1 LGKIMSKLRKK
12 VARFER
18 RRNRSKSLYRTTS
31 DRLRLCVYRSN
42 KNIEAQII
50 DDTKGVTI
58 TSASTID
65 KGLKLKTKD
74 TLSKT
79 EQSKLVGKA
88 LAERAIKKKVKLV
101 VFDRNGF
108 SYQGRVK
115 ALAEAARE
123 GGLSF

>member
-1 LGKIMSKLRKK
+1 MSKLTKK

-18 RRNRSKSLYRTTS
+18 RRNRSKSLYKTS
-31 DRLRLCVYRSN
+31 SGRLRLCVYRSN

-50 DDTKGVTI
+50 DDTKGVTVA
-58 TSASTID
+58 SASTID
-65 KGLKLKTKD
+65 KAIKSNT
-74 TLSKT
+74 TNAVSKT
-79 EQSKLVGKA
+79 EQSKLVGKT
-88 LAERAIKKKVKLV
+88 LAERAIKKKIKLV

>member
-1 LGKIMSKLRKK
+1 MSKLTKK
-12 VARFER
+12 MARFER
-18 RRNRSKSLYRTTS
+18 RRNRSKSLYKTS
-31 DRLRLCVYRSN
+31 GDRLRLCVYRSN

-50 DDTKGVTI
+50 DDTKGVTLA
-58 TSASTID
+58 SASTID
-65 KGLKLKTKD
+65 KTIKSKT
-74 TLSKT
+74 TNVVSKT
-79 EQSKLVGKA
+79 EQSKLVGKT
-88 LAERAIKKKVKLV
+88 LAERAIKKKIKLV

>member
-1 LGKIMSKLRKK
+1 MSKLRKK

-18 RRNRSKSLYRTTS
+18 RRNRSKSLYKTTS

-58 TSASTID
+58 ASASTVD
-65 KGLKLKTKD
+65 KAIKSKIIN

-79 EQSKLVGKA
+79 EQSKLVGKT
-88 LAERAIKKKVKLV
+88 LAERAIKKKVKLI

>member
-1 LGKIMSKLRKK
+1 
-12 VARFER
+12 
-18 RRNRSKSLYRTTS
+18 
-31 DRLRLCVYRSN
+31 LCVYRSN

-58 TSASTID
+58 ASASTVD
-65 KGLKLKTKD
+65 KAIKSKIIN

-79 EQSKLVGKA
+79 EQSKLVGKT
-88 LAERAIKKKVKLV
+88 LAERAIKKKVKLI

>member
-1 LGKIMSKLRKK
+1 MSKSRKK

-18 RRNRSKSLYRTTS
+18 RRNRSKSLYKTTS
-31 DRLRLCVYRSN
+31 DRLRLCVFRSN
-42 KNIEAQII
+42 NNIEAQII

-58 TSASTID
+58 ASASTVD
-65 KGLKLKTKD
+65 KAIKSKIIN

-79 EQSKLVGKA
+79 EQSKLVGKT

>member
-1 LGKIMSKLRKK
+1 MSKLRKK

-18 RRNRSKSLYRTTS
+18 RRNRSKTLYKTAN

-50 DDTKGVTI
+50 DDRKGITI
-58 TSASTID
+58 VSASTID
-65 KGLKLKTKD
+65 KELKAKIKKTE
-74 TLSKT
+74 TKT
-79 EQSKLVGKA
+79 EQGKLVGTI
-88 LAERAIKKKVKLV
+88 LAERALNKKIKKI

>member
-1 LGKIMSKLRKK
+1 MSKLTKK

-18 RRNRSKSLYRTTS
+18 RRNRSKSLYKTS
-31 DRLRLCVYRSN
+31 GARLRLCVYRSN

-58 TSASTID
+58 ASASTVD
-65 KGLKLKTKD
+65 KAIKSKIINTQ
-74 TLSKT
+74 SKT
-79 EQSKLVGKA
+79 EQSKLVGKT

-123 GGLSF
+123 DGLSF

>member
-1 LGKIMSKLRKK
+1 MSKIRKK
-12 VARFER
+12 AARFER
-18 RRNRSKSLYRTTS
+18 RRNRSKTLYKTTS

-50 DDTKGVTI
+50 DDIKGNTI
-58 TSASTID
+58 VSASTVD
-65 KGLKLKTKD
+65 KELKAKIKKAE
-74 TLSKT
+74 SKT
-79 EQSKLVGKA
+79 EQSKLVGTI
-88 LAERAIKKKVKLV
+88 LAERALNKKIKKV

-115 ALAEAARE
+115 ALAEAARK

>member
-1 LGKIMSKLRKK
+1 MSKLNKK

-18 RRNRSKSLYRTTS
+18 RRNRSKSLYKTS
-31 DRLRLCVYRSN
+31 GDRLRLCVYRSN

-50 DDTKGVTI
+50 DDTKGVTVA
-58 TSASTID
+58 SASTVD
-65 KGLKLKTKD
+65 KAIKPKTTD
-74 TLSKT
+74 AVSKT
-79 EQSKLVGKA
+79 QQSKLVGKT
-88 LAERAIKKKVKLV
+88 LAERAIKKKIKLV

>member
-1 LGKIMSKLRKK
+1 MSKLRKK

-18 RRNRSKSLYRTTS
+18 RRNRSKTLYKTVS
-31 DRLRLCVYRSN
+31 DRPRLCVYRSN

-50 DDTKGVTI
+50 DDIKGITI

-65 KGLKLKTKD
+65 KELKAKIKKAET
-74 TLSKT
+74 KT
-79 EQSKLVGKA
+79 EQGKLVGKI
-88 LAERAIKKKVKLV
+88 LAERAINKKIKKV

>member
-1 LGKIMSKLRKK
+1 MSKMRKK
-12 VARFER
+12 EARFER
-18 RRNRSKSLYRTTS
+18 RRNRSKTLYKKAS

-42 KNIEAQII
+42 KNIDAQII
-50 DDTKGVTI
+50 DDIKGITI
-58 TSASTID
+58 VSASTVD
-65 KGLKLKTKD
+65 KELKAKIKKART
-74 TLSKT
+74 KT
-79 EQSKLVGKA
+79 EQGKLVGKI
-88 LAERAIKKKVKLV
+88 LAERAINKKIKEV

>member
-1 LGKIMSKLRKK
+1 MSKLRKK
-12 VARFER
+12 VVRFER
-18 RRNRSKSLYRTTS
+18 RRNRSKSLYKTAS
-31 DRLRLCVYRSN
+31 NRLRLCVYRSN

-50 DDTKGVTI
+50 DDTKGVTVA
-58 TSASTID
+58 SASTVD
-65 KGLKLKTKD
+65 KAIKSKIIN

-79 EQSKLVGKA
+79 EQSKLVGKT

>member
-1 LGKIMSKLRKK
+1 MSKLTKK

-18 RRNRSKSLYRTTS
+18 RRNRSKSLYKTS
-31 DRLRLCVYRSN
+31 GDRLRLCVYRSN

-50 DDTKGVTI
+50 DDAKGVTLA
-58 TSASTID
+58 SASTID
-65 KGLKLKTKD
+65 KAIKSKT
-74 TLSKT
+74 TNVVSKT
-79 EQSKLVGKA
+79 EKSKLVGKI
-88 LAERAIKKKVKLV
+88 LAERAIKKKIKLV

>member
-1 LGKIMSKLRKK
+1 MSKLNKK

-18 RRNRSKSLYRTTS
+18 RRNRSKSLYKTSS

-50 DDTKGVTI
+50 DDTKGVTLA
-58 TSASTID
+58 SASTID
-65 KGLKLKTKD
+65 KAIKSKTTD
-74 TLSKT
+74 AVSKT
-79 EQSKLVGKA
+79 EQSKLVGKT
-88 LAERAIKKKVKLV
+88 LAERAIKKKIKLV